1 MEEKSVGRS
10 FLILSVSGILVKILS
25 AAYVPVLNAIIGQ
38 DGIGI
43 YNASYSYFIF
53 ILAITSLGAQPA
65 VAKVVSELRAQGHH
79 EDALRAM
86 KVARMYLAIIGAII
100 TIAFILLA
108 GVIAEGTEWAE
119 AALSLRF
126 LAPTVFFSCILATYR
141 GYMQGTED
149 MKTLAI
155 SQVLEQIV
163 NIVLSLIFAYVFVQ
177 ISIEWG
183 SAGGTVGTTIGA
195 IAALIFILI
204 MYDKLD
210 YEGKAEIENKS
221 EKNISNK
228 KILKK
233 LLFYGVPIIMVAG
246 LQNAGSLVDTINVK
260 ARLLAAGFSNI
271 ESTRLY
277 GVLVY
282 YNTLLN
288 VPFALVTALSAAIF
302 PKVIQAY
309 TQKNRKEL
317 KAQMSYSFK
326 ITYLITI
333 PAAVGLSMLSKEIYL
348 MLFNTTAGYE
358 LLKYGSVVLVFMS
371 ISAIQNIILQ
381 GINKVYLVLSTAFL
395 GIVIKFI
402 INYFLVAIK
411 NINILGAIFASFFA
425 FLVPVII
432 NHKRLKRIFK
442 MKIPIIKLAIMP
454 TISSAVMALSIFICR
469 IPIDRIM
476 NIIGRGRII
485 TCFVILIL
493 VLVGGL
499 IYLFTLILL
508 GGINKKDLDM
518 ISPRLFT
525 LLPRFLRKNM

>member
-10 FLILSVSGILVKILS
+10 FIILSLAGILVKILS
-25 AAYVPVLNAIIGQ
+25 AAYVPLLNAIIGQ

-43 YNASYSYFIF
+43 YNASYSYFVF

-86 KVARMYLAIIGAII
+86 KIARNYLAIIGAII
-100 TIAFILLA
+100 TIIFISLA
-108 GVIAEGTEWAE
+108 EVIASGTKWSE

-155 SQVLEQIV
+155 SQVLEQVV
-163 NIVLSLIFAYVFVQ
+163 NIVLSLIFAYVFMQ
-177 ISIEWG
+177 ISVEWG

-210 YEGKAEIENKS
+210 YEGKAEIENEF
-221 EKNISNK
+221 EKNISKK
-228 KILKK
+228 KILRK

-246 LQNAGSLVDTINVK
+246 LQNAGGLVDTINVK
-260 ARLLAAGFSNI
+260 SRLLAAGFSKE
-271 ESTRLY
+271 ESTRLF
-277 GVLVY
+277 GVLVF

-302 PKVIQAY
+302 PKIIQAY

-333 PAAVGLSMLSKEIYL
+333 PAAVGLSMLSKDVYL
-348 MLFNTTAGYE
+348 MLFNTTSGYE

-395 GIVIKFI
+395 SIMLKFS

-411 NINILGAIFASFFA
+411 DINILGAIFASFFA

-442 MKIPIIKLAIMP
+442 MKIRIFKLAVIP
-454 TISSAVMALSIFICR
+454 SLSAAFMALGIFIFR
-469 IPIDRIM
+469 IPIDRIV
-476 NIIGRGRII
+476 NIIGGGRLI
-485 TCFVILIL
+485 TCFIVLIL
-493 VLVGGL
+493 VAIGGL
-499 IYLFTLILL
+499 IYLIALILL
-508 GGINKKDLDM
+508 GGIKKRDLDM
-518 ISPRLFT
+518 ISPKLFT
-525 LLPRFLRKNM
+525 LLPRFLRKNL

>member
-10 FLILSVSGILVKILS
+10 FLILSVAGILVKILS
-25 AAYVPVLNAIIGQ
+25 AAYVPLLNAIIGQ

-43 YNASYSYFIF
+43 YNASYSYFVF

-79 EDALRAM
+79 EDAL
-86 KVARMYLAIIGAII
+86 KSYESCKNILSYYWSYYYIV
-100 TIAFILLA
+100 FISLA

-163 NIVLSLIFAYVFVQ
+163 NIVLSLIFAYVFIQ

-221 EKNISNK
+221 EKYISNK

-277 GVLVY
+277 GVLGY

-302 PKVIQAY
+302 PKIIQAY
-309 TQKNRKEL
+309 TQRNRKEL
-317 KAQMSYSFK
+317 KAQMAYSFK

-358 LLKYGSVVLVFMS
+358 LLKYGSVVLIFMS

-395 GIVIKFI
+395 SIVIKFI
-402 INYFLVAIK
+402 INYFLVSIK
-411 NINILGAIFASFFA
+411 DINILGAIFASFFA

-432 NHKRLKRIFK
+432 NHRRLKRIFK
-442 MKIPIIKLAIMP
+442 MKIPILKLAIIP
-454 TISSAVMALSIFICR
+454 TISSAIMALGIFVCR

-485 TCFVILIL
+485 ICFIILIL
-493 VLVGGL
+493 IGVGGL
-499 IYLFTLILL
+499 IYLFALIFL
-508 GGINKKDLDM
+508 GGISKKDLDM

>member
-10 FLILSVSGILVKILS
+10 FLILSVAGILVKILS

-260 ARLLAAGFSNI
+260 ARLLAAGFSKI

-508 GGINKKDLDM
+508 GGINKRDLDM

>member
-10 FLILSVSGILVKILS
+10 FLILSLAGILVKILS
-25 AAYVPVLNAIIGQ
+25 AAYVPLLNAIIGQ

-43 YNASYSYFIF
+43 YNASYSYFVF

-79 EDALRAM
+79 EGALRAM
-86 KVARMYLAIIGAII
+86 KIARNYLAIIGAII
-100 TIAFILLA
+100 TIIFISLA
-108 GVIAEGTEWAE
+108 GVIASGTKWSE

-155 SQVLEQIV
+155 SQVLEQVV
-163 NIVLSLIFAYVFVQ
+163 NIVLSLIFAYVFMQ
-177 ISIEWG
+177 ISVEWG

-210 YEGKAEIENKS
+210 YEGKAEIENEF
-221 EKNISNK
+221 EKNISKK
-228 KILKK
+228 KILRK

-246 LQNAGSLVDTINVK
+246 LQNAGGLVDTINVK
-260 ARLLAAGFSNI
+260 SRLF
-271 ESTRLY
+271 
-277 GVLVY
+277 GVLGF

-302 PKVIQAY
+302 PKIIQAY

-333 PAAVGLSMLSKEIYL
+333 PAAVGLSMLSKDVYL
-348 MLFNTTAGYE
+348 MLFNTTSGYE

-395 GIVIKFI
+395 SIMLKFI

-411 NINILGAIFASFFA
+411 DINILGAIFASFFA

-442 MKIPIIKLAIMP
+442 MKIRIFKLAVIP
-454 TISSAVMALSIFICR
+454 SLSAVFMALGIFIFR
-469 IPIDRIM
+469 IPIDRIV
-476 NIIGRGRII
+476 NIIGGGRLI
-485 TCFVILIL
+485 TCFIVLIL
-493 VLVGGL
+493 VAIGGL
-499 IYLFTLILL
+499 IYLIALILL
-508 GGINKKDLDM
+508 GGIKKRDLDM
-518 ISPRLFT
+518 ISPKLFT
-525 LLPRFLRKNM
+525 LLPRFLRKNL

>member
-1 MEEKSVGRS
+1 M
-10 FLILSVSGILVKILS
+10 
-25 AAYVPVLNAIIGQ
+25 
-38 DGIGI
+38 
-43 YNASYSYFIF
+43 
-53 ILAITSLGAQPA
+53 
-65 VAKVVSELRAQGHH
+65 LR
-79 EDALRAM
+79 
-86 KVARMYLAIIGAII
+86 
-100 TIAFILLA
+100 
-108 GVIAEGTEWAE
+108 
-119 AALSLRF
+119 
-126 LAPTVFFSCILATYR
+126 
-141 GYMQGTED
+141 
-149 MKTLAI
+149 
-155 SQVLEQIV
+155 
-163 NIVLSLIFAYVFVQ
+163 
-177 ISIEWG
+177 
-183 SAGGTVGTTIGA
+183 
-195 IAALIFILI
+195 
-204 MYDKLD
+204 
-210 YEGKAEIENKS
+210 
-221 EKNISNK
+221 
-228 KILKK
+228 
-233 LLFYGVPIIMVAG
+233 
-246 LQNAGSLVDTINVK
+246 
-260 ARLLAAGFSNI
+260 
-271 ESTRLY
+271 
-277 GVLVY
+277 
-282 YNTLLN
+282 
-288 VPFALVTALSAAIF
+288 
-302 PKVIQAY
+302 
-309 TQKNRKEL
+309 
-317 KAQMSYSFK
+317 
-326 ITYLITI
+326 
-333 PAAVGLSMLSKEIYL
+333 KEIYL

>member
-1 MEEKSVGRS
+1 
-10 FLILSVSGILVKILS
+10 
-25 AAYVPVLNAIIGQ
+25 
-38 DGIGI
+38 
-43 YNASYSYFIF
+43 
-53 ILAITSLGAQPA
+53 
-65 VAKVVSELRAQGHH
+65 
-79 EDALRAM
+79 
-86 KVARMYLAIIGAII
+86 
-100 TIAFILLA
+100 
-108 GVIAEGTEWAE
+108 
-119 AALSLRF
+119 
-126 LAPTVFFSCILATYR
+126 
-141 GYMQGTED
+141 MQGTED

-163 NIVLSLIFAYVFVQ
+163 NIVLSLIFAYVFIQ

-221 EKNISNK
+221 EKYISNK

-271 ESTRLY
+271 ESRRLY
-277 GVLVY
+277 GVLGY
-282 YNTLLN
+282 YNTLMN

-302 PKVIQAY
+302 PKIIQAY
-309 TQKNRKEL
+309 TQRNRKEL
-317 KAQMSYSFK
+317 KAQMAYSFK

-358 LLKYGSVVLVFMS
+358 LLKYGSVVLIFMS

-395 GIVIKFI
+395 SIVIKFI
-402 INYFLVAIK
+402 INYFLVSIK
-411 NINILGAIFASFFA
+411 DINILGAIFASFFA

-432 NHKRLKRIFK
+432 NHRRLKRIFK
-442 MKIPIIKLAIMP
+442 MKIPILKLAIIP
-454 TISSAVMALSIFICR
+454 TISSALMALGIFVCR

-476 NIIGRGRII
+476 NIIGRGRITI
-485 TCFVILIL
+485 CFIVLILIG
-493 VLVGGL
+493 VGGL
-499 IYLFTLILL
+499 IYLVALIFF
-508 GGINKKDLDM
+508 GGISKKDLDM